1 MADTVEVVVG
11 VVGRA
16 HGLRGEVAVE
26 LRTDEPDRR
35 FAPGRQL
42 RAEDS
47 ARLFTVVAARE
58 HSGRLL
64 VTFDELTDRT
74 SADAVRGTRLV
85 ADVASDERPAAAEEF
100 YDRQLIGLRVRSGDG
115 ADAGR
120 VAAVLHMPLQDV
132 LEIDGANGRHLVPFV
147 AALVPEVRL
156 DEGWLRIAA
165 VPGLLD
171 DRET

>member
-1 MADTVEVVVG
+1 MAGTVEVVVG

-42 RAEDS
+42 LAEDS

-58 HSGRLL
+58 HSGRML

-74 SADAVRGTRLV
+74 SAYAVRGTRLV

-120 VAAVLHMPLQDV
+120 VTAVLHMPLQDV

-147 AALVPEVRL
+147 AALVPEVKL

>member
-35 FAPGRQL
+35 FAPGLRL

-47 ARLFTVVAARE
+47 VRLFTVVAARE

-85 ADVASDERPAAAEEF
+85 VDVASDERPAAAEEF
-100 YDRQLIGLRVRSGDG
+100 YDRQLIGLGVRSGDG

-120 VAAVLHMPLQDV
+120 VTAVLHMPLQDV

-171 DRET
+171 DPET

>member
-1 MADTVEVVVG
+1 MADSVEVVVG

-47 ARLFTVVAARE
+47 AQLFTVVAARE

-74 SADAVRGTRLV
+74 SADAVRGARLV
-85 ADVASDERPAAAEEF
+85 VDVASDERPAAAEEF
-100 YDRQLIGLRVRSGDG
+100 YDRQLIGLRVRSGDA

-120 VAAVLHMPLQDV
+120 VTAVLHMPLQDV

-147 AALVPEVRL
+147 AALVPQVKL
-156 DEGWLRIAA
+156 DEGWLRIAD

>member
-1 MADTVEVVVG
+1 MAGTVEVVVG

-58 HSGRLL
+58 HSGRML

-100 YDRQLIGLRVRSGDG
+100 YDRQLIGLRVRTGDA

-120 VAAVLHMPLQDV
+120 VTAVLHMPLQDV

-147 AALVPEVRL
+147 AALVPEVKL

>member
-16 HGLRGEVAVE
+16 HGLRGEVTVE
-26 LRTDEPDRR
+26 LRTDEPNRR

-74 SADAVRGTRLV
+74 SADTVRGTRLV

-100 YDRQLIGLRVRSGDG
+100 YDRQLIGLRVRRGDG
-115 ADAGR
+115 ADVGR
-120 VAAVLHMPLQDV
+120 VTAVLHLPLQDV
-132 LEIDGANGRHLVPFV
+132 LEIDGAHGRHLVPFV
-147 AALVPEVRL
+147 AALVPQVKL
-156 DEGWLRIAA
+156 DEGWLRIAD

-171 DRET
+171 DPET

>member
-1 MADTVEVVVG
+1 MAGTVEVVVG

-58 HSGRLL
+58 HSGRML

-120 VAAVLHMPLQDV
+120 VTAVLHMPLQDV

-147 AALVPEVRL
+147 AALVPEVKL